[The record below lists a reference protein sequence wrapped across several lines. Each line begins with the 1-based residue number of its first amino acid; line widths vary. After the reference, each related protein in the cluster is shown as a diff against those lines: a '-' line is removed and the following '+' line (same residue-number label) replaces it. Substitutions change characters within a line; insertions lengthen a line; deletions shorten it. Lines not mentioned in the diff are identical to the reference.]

1 MAEQLNLTS
10 LFPLGGLQSEIWRVI
25 FGNREGD
32 TGKEGGS
39 FWEKGRVT
47 LSNKE
52 GSGAYF
58 YQRNLNLCTF
68 KYKFEI

>member
-1 MAEQLNLTS
+1 MGRVTELH
-10 LFPLGGLQSEIWRVI
+10 SEIWRVI
-25 FGNREGD
+25 LENREGD
-32 TGKEGGS
+32 TGKWGGS
-39 FWEKGRVT
+39 CCEIEQVT

-52 GSGAYF
+52 GSSAYF